1 MDQWAE
7 MDADMREIVAA
18 LGRTIIPRK
27 ERKVAVWHTNAHS
40 PYYSRNRYKR
50 IL

>member
-1 MDQWAE
+1 MNQWSE

-18 LGRTIIPRK
+18 LGKAIVPRR
-27 ERKVAVWHTNAHS
+27 ERKAVWRVNAHS

-50 IL
+50 IA